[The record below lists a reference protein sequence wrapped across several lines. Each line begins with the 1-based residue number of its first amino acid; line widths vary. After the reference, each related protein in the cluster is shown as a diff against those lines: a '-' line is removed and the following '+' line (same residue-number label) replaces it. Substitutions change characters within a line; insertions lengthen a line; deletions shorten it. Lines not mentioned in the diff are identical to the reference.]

1 MLVLTRKSGEEIFI
15 NDDIRIV
22 VREIR
27 GKQIRIGIEAPPS
40 VTVYRGEIYREVQTE
55 NRRAAASDLDEAE
68 VAAQVLSQISFGKT
82 SEEE

>member
-22 VREIR
+22 VREIK

-40 VTVYRGEIYREVQTE
+40 VTVYRGEIYREVQAE

-68 VAAQVLSQISFGKT
+68 VAAQVLSRISFGEQSK
-82 SEEE
+82 EE